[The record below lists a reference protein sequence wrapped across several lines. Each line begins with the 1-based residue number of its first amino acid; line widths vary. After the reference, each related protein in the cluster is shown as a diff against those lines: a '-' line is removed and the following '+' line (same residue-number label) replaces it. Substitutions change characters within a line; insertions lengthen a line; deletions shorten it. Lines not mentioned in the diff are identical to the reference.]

1 LFRSTGPALGKDL
14 GYHPLLKP
22 CSSIPFDDLVT
33 GVSWNLMNPFNVL
46 EIPPEASPEDIKAAY
61 HRLAK
66 RWHPDR
72 FSGDEK
78 VEAEGRFRE
87 LAEAFSILKDPAKRL
102 TFQQQM
108 PRPQPTASTVGAAE
122 PESALERTP
131 EDWATLAKAAF
142 EEGKVDQARALIHYA
157 IRLDEGKPQYHSLL
171 ASILEREGGDLRAVV
186 KALETAVRLAPR
198 DVESHIRL
206 AHHFQTLGLAARSQR
221 HLQLAR
227 EISPNHPKL
236 RTRPPKGTAGG
247 KAARSP
253 GTPGKKGMAPAEPV
267 GLLDQLK
274 DLWGR
279 LTGKG

>member
-1 LFRSTGPALGKDL
+1 
-14 GYHPLLKP
+14 
-22 CSSIPFDDLVT
+22 
-33 GVSWNLMNPFNVL
+33 MNPFNVL
-46 EIPPEASPEDIKAAY
+46 EIPPDASPEDIKAAY

-72 FSGDEK
+72 YTGAEK
-78 VEAEGRFRE
+78 EEAESKFRE

-102 TFQQQM
+102 TLQQQM
-108 PRPQPTASTVGAAE
+108 PKAQTPLSSDKE
-122 PESALERTP
+122 PESAQERTP
-131 EDWATLAKAAF
+131 EDWASLAKAAF
-142 EEGKVDQARALIHYA
+142 EEGNVDQARALIHYA
-157 IRLDEGKPQYHSLL
+157 IRLDDEKAHYHSLL

-198 DVESHIRL
+198 DVDSHIRL
-206 AHHFQTLGLAARSQR
+206 ANHFLTLGMGARAQR
-221 HLQLAR
+221 HLQAAR

-236 RTRPPKGTAGG
+236 RMPSPKANKGGQGAKGKSAKGQKAHGSGPP
-247 KAARSP
+247 
-253 GTPGKKGMAPAEPV
+253 M

>member
-1 LFRSTGPALGKDL
+1 
-14 GYHPLLKP
+14 
-22 CSSIPFDDLVT
+22 
-33 GVSWNLMNPFNVL
+33 MNPFNVL
-46 EIPPEASPEDIKAAY
+46 EIPSDASPEDIKAAY

-102 TFQQQM
+102 TLQQQM
-108 PRPQPTASTVGAAE
+108 PKPQPASAGVSAAE
-122 PESALERTP
+122 PESAQERTP
-131 EDWATLAKAAF
+131 EDWAALAKAAF
-142 EEGKVDQARALIHYA
+142 EDGKVDQARALIHYA
-157 IRLDEGKPQYHSLL
+157 IRLDEGKPHYHSLL
-171 ASILEREGGDLRAVV
+171 ASILEREGSDLRAVV
-186 KALETAVRLAPR
+186 KALETAVRLAPK
-198 DVESHIRL
+198 DVDSHIRL
-206 AHHFQTLGLAARSQR
+206 AHHFQTLGLAVRAQR
-221 HLQLAR
+221 HLQIAR

-236 RTRPPKGTAGG
+236 RTPPTKGAAGG
-247 KAARSP
+247 KATRTP
-253 GTPGKKGMAPAEPV
+253 GTHGKKSMAPAEPV

>member
-1 LFRSTGPALGKDL
+1 
-14 GYHPLLKP
+14 
-22 CSSIPFDDLVT
+22 
-33 GVSWNLMNPFNVL
+33 MNPFNVL
-46 EIPPEASPEDIKAAY
+46 EIPPDASPEDIKAAY

-102 TFQQQM
+102 TLQQQM
-108 PRPQPTASTVGAAE
+108 PKTQPASAGATSLE
-122 PESALERTP
+122 PESAQERTP
-131 EDWATLAKAAF
+131 EDWAAMAKAAF
-142 EEGKVDQARALIHYA
+142 DEGKVDQARALIHYA

-171 ASILEREGGDLRAVV
+171 ASILEREGGDLRAAV

-198 DVESHIRL
+198 DADSHIRL
-206 AHHFQTLGLAARSQR
+206 AHHFQTLGLAARAQR
-221 HLQLAR
+221 HLQLAK
-227 EISPNHPKL
+227 EISPNHPRL
-236 RTRPPKGTAGG
+236 RTPPAKGAKGSKGPKGSEA
-247 KAARSP
+247 S
-253 GTPGKKGMAPAEPV
+253 GKKGKASAEPASLV
-267 GLLDQLK
+267 DQLK